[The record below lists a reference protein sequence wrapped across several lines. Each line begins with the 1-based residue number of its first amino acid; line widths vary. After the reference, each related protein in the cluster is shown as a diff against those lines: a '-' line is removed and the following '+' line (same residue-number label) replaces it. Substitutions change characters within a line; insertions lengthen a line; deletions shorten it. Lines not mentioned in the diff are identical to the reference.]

1 MAIWDPLESLY
12 QAHPINTDPT
22 YYTCFC
28 YVVGGA
34 ITLAIANTTNS
45 VFHIHIFPTA
55 NSLDF
60 AISAKTRIV
69 AIIAAPYFEGKPSVS
84 ITIFLNNWL

>member
-34 ITLAIANTTNS
+34 ISPVLANIYLHYA
-45 VFHIHIFPTA
+45 
-55 NSLDF
+55 LDLW
-60 AISAKTRIV
+60 
-69 AIIAAPYFEGKPSVS
+69 FEKKVKPRMRG
-84 ITIFLNNWL
+84 

>member
-34 ITLAIANTTNS
+34 NGPPCGTPSRL
-45 VFHIHIFPTA
+45 
-55 NSLDF
+55 SL
-60 AISAKTRIV
+60 
-69 AIIAAPYFEGKPSVS
+69 
-84 ITIFLNNWL
+84 

>member
-34 ITLAIANTTNS
+34 M
-45 VFHIHIFPTA
+45 TA
-55 NSLDF
+55 PWGVPISLLH
-60 AISAKTRIV
+60 RV
-69 AIIAAPYFEGKPSVS
+69 CPS
-84 ITIFLNNWL
+84 ITPLLTSW